1 MSRLALGT
9 MGWGAGTPVEDAR
22 DHLKAYL
29 AAGGDFVDTAYGYAG
44 GASEEALGA
53 MLGRM
58 VPREDLVICTK
69 AGISRRSKT
78 RVVDTSRRTLMHQLD
93 TSLERLGTPYVDLWL
108 VHTWSDDTPLDETL
122 SALEWAVTSGRA
134 RYVGVSNY
142 SGWQAAHA
150 ATLMSARRIPL
161 VANEVEYSLLNRLPE
176 DELAPAAQALG
187 FGLLPWSPLGRG
199 VLTGKY
205 RNGIPADSRAASRE
219 FNGLAG
225 LNLTEESEQIV
236 DAVAIAAR
244 GMNVSS
250 AEIALAWIRD
260 RPGVVAPIV
269 GARTTA
275 QLRTAL
281 ASEDLELPVELRLA
295 LDDVSD

>member
-1 MSRLALGT
+1 MD
-9 MGWGAGTPVEDAR
+9 WGASTPVEDAR
-22 DHLKAYL
+22 DHLKTYL
-29 AAGGDFVDTAYGYAG
+29 AAGGDFLDTAHGYAG
-44 GASEEALGA
+44 GASEEAIGT
-53 MLGRM
+53 MLGHV
-58 VPREDLVICTK
+58 VPREELVICTK
-69 AGISRRSKT
+69 AGIARRAAT

-93 TSLERLGTPYVDLWL
+93 TSLERMGTPYVDLWL

-122 SALEWAVTSGRA
+122 SALEWAVTSGRT

-161 VANEVEYSLLNRLPE
+161 VANEIEYSLLNRIPE
-176 DELAPAAQALG
+176 DELASAALALG
-187 FGLLPWSPLGRG
+187 FGLMPWSPLGRG

-205 RNGIPADSRAASRE
+205 RHGIPADSRAASRE

-225 LNLTEESEQIV
+225 LNLTEESGQIV

-244 GMNVSS
+244 GMNVSP
-250 AEIALAWIRD
+250 AEIALAWVRD

-269 GARTTA
+269 GTRTTA

-281 ASEDLELPVELRLA
+281 ASEDLELPPELRQA